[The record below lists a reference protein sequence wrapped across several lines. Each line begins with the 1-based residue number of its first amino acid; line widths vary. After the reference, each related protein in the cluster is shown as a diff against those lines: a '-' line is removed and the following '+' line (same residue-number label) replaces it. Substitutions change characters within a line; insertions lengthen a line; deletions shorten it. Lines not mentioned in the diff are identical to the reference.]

1 MSARGQ
7 TIEHVRELGRG
18 AAGCVYLAE
27 LDGVAVAVKRPTE
40 AVAPTVVS
48 RHEALVELAHDNLI
62 GVRATGADERGPY
75 VVLEHVDGPSLETV
89 LRWVKAAD
97 ELVPENIGSS
107 IVSQVARGLAALH
120 EGGWVHRDV
129 APANILIRSDGRVC
143 LGDFDTTV
151 AADGAAR
158 PEGKPRY
165 RAPEVA
171 AGERHAPPADVF
183 ALGAVL
189 FETLFGLPLELPSA
203 PDAETLGERLLDA
216 MDARDDLPESLLEL
230 VFATLAR
237 DPGVRP
243 TASEIAERLGSDAGR
258 EETAA
263 QHAVARYVGSFE
275 PTGPRSIAP
284 PADPSS
290 PTLDWRIKG
299 GALAATVEYLVDR
312 FGEQEYGRI
321 VERLSDAA
329 RTELLHPV
337 DPSRWYDGQLVVELT
352 LTAEAVF
359 GSPPMKLARAIGAW
373 SADRALSPGGPYQTF
388 RDKGLRRGTRAFMGA
403 SDDLWGL
410 YYDVGEWNIIELE
423 DDHAL
428 CEITARLP
436 PVMEERIF
444 AYLDRA
450 LTLIGAVDHRVERT
464 DTPTGIKMRIRWG

>member
-1 MSARGQ
+1 MRARGHR
-7 TIEHVRELGRG
+7 IEHIRELGRG
-18 AAGCVYLAE
+18 AGGCVYLAE
-27 LDGVAVAVKRPTE
+27 LDGVPVAVKRPTA
-40 AVAPTVVS
+40 AVASAVIA
-48 RHEALVELAHDNLI
+48 RHEALSSLEHDNLTR
-62 GVRATGADERGPY
+62 VRATGSDDRGPY
-75 VVLEHVDGPSLETV
+75 VLLDHVDGPSVETL
-89 LRWVKAAD
+89 LRWVKSAD
-97 ELVPENIGSS
+97 ELVPEDTGTG
-107 IVSQVARGLAALH
+107 IVGQVARGLATLH
-120 EGGWVHRDV
+120 DGGWVHRDV
-129 APANILIRSDGRVC
+129 APSNIMVGQDGRVF

-151 AADGAAR
+151 LGDR
-158 PEGKPRY
+158 DEPIEGKPRY

-171 AGERHAPPADVF
+171 SGGVHGPPADVF

-189 FETLFGLPLELPSA
+189 FEILFGLPLELPSVS
-203 PDAETLGERLLDA
+203 DAETLTERLLDA

-237 DPGVRP
+237 DPEVRP
-243 TASEIAERLGSDAGR
+243 RAEEIAHRLLSNDHETGR
-258 EETAA
+258 ACI
-263 QHAVARYVGSFE
+263 ARYVGSFE

-312 FGEQEYGRI
+312 FGEQEYGRM

-329 RTELLHPV
+329 RSELLNPV

-410 YYDVGEWNIIELE
+410 YYDVGEWVIVELE
-423 DDHAL
+423 DDHAV

-436 PVMEERIF
+436 NVIEERIF